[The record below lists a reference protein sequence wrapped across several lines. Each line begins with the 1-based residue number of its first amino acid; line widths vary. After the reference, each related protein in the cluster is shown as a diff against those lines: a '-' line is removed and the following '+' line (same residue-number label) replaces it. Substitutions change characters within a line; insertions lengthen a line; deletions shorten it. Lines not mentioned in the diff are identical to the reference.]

1 VAPLGEPRLMCNCKD
16 QAVAKASHRNMEK
29 IKGKVQRRGPKA
41 ISIVADDLSAMS
53 WGSECSPFRAISHF
67 G

>member
-1 VAPLGEPRLMCNCKD
+1 VAPLGEPELMRNCKD
-16 QAVAKASHRNMEK
+16 QAVAKASHKNMEK

-53 WGSECSPFRAISHF
+53 
-67 G
+67 